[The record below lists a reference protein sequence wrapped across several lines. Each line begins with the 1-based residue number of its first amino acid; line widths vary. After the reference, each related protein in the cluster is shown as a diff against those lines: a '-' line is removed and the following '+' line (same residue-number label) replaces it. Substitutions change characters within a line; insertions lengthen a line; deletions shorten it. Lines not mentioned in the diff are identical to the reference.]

1 MHGDKDPMVSRE
13 DVSNFVQEMDA
24 SNANWELISYGNAM
38 HAFTNPEANDP
49 EFGTVYNQKAD
60 QRSWKMFTDLLKEI
74 F

>member
-1 MHGDKDPMVSRE
+1 MTEKNADWQLHVFGD
-13 DVSNFVQEMDA
+13 
-24 SNANWELISYGNAM
+24 AM